1 MRRQICPPKGKD
13 GFPDSPVPASD
24 LLVPITCWSEMVCES
39 RITGIEFDQ
48 FWYES
53 VKDGVAYFFRWLGAP
68 RSTVLVITYDDLLYH
83 LECRTLGDQLVPRL
97 EAEPIIA
104 EVMKQF
110 QDAGFWRSSPVI
122 DEKVYPVEDE
132 DGDSIYD
139 DLFRCPS
146 NSAFSTSN
154 RRSMQPVCCMRNGRA
169 RKDH

>member
-24 LLVPITCWSEMVCES
+24 LLVPITCWSGMICES

-53 VKDGVAYFFRWLGAP
+53 VKDGVAYFFRWLGVP

-83 LECRTLGDQLVPRL
+83 LECRTLGDQLVHRQ

-104 EVMKQF
+104 EIVKQF
-110 QDAGFWRSSPVI
+110 QDAGFWRNPPVI
-122 DEKVYPVEDE
+122 DEKVYPVDCE
-132 DGDSIYD
+132 DGDLIYD
-139 DLFRCPS
+139 DLYRCRS
-146 NSAFSTSN
+146 ERAFPTSS
-154 RRSMQPVCCMRNGRA
+154 RRSM
-169 RKDH
+169 